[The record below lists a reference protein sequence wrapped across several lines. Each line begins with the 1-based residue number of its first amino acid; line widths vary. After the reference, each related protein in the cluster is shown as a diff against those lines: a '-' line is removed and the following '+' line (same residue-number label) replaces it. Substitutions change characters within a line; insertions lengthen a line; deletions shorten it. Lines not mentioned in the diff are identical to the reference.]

1 MRGIRRKASSSS
13 RQNVGTTRTTCVV
26 TMLKAGHAENA
37 LPQSATATANCRI
50 FPGVPVSEAV
60 NGRYP

>member
-1 MRGIRRKASSSS
+1 
-13 RQNVGTTRTTCVV
+13 
-26 TMLKAGHAENA
+26 MLKAGHAENA

-60 NGRYP
+60 NGRYPEVQLLAYMESGGTEL